1 MYRWGFKK
9 RIVNLKTI
17 TMQQKLT
24 AYLKAN
30 NITLYEFC
38 KVNGFKYSTAQ
49 NWVKGK
55 SLPSYENLEKLN
67 KIIK

>member
-1 MYRWGFKK
+1 
-9 RIVNLKTI
+9 
-17 TMQQKLT
+17 MQQKLT

-30 NITLYEFC
+30 NLTVYRFA
-38 KVNGFKYSTAQ
+38 KDNGFNQITVM

-55 SLPSYENLEKLN
+55 NLPKYENLEKLN